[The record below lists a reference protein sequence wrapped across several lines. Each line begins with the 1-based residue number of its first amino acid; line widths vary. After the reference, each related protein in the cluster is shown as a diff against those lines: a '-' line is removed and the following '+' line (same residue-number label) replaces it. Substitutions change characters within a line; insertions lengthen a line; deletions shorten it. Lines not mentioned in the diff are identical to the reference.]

1 MGMTVKI
8 SAGGIDLDA
17 ALRGLFR
24 SAPEQAMKTLRMA
37 ATDSGRRIGNK
48 GRSIANKRYAYADR
62 RRAKQLRFDL
72 DFVKA
77 GDKFAAVAKFSGR
90 PGVPLSAFVTSPRK
104 APMVWTGVPNARR
117 RPKGGVR
124 IRILRGGP
132 VRQRYRSGGASVF
145 WARAGAGAILAHRN
159 KQGRLAGTG
168 LQGPS
173 PIQAIQ
179 KTENSQFLEQYG
191 FETMAKRLAH
201 QIDRMIDR
209 IMGGKR

>member
-1 MGMTVKI
+1 MGLRVKI
-8 SAGGIDLDA
+8 YAGGIELDA
-17 ALRGLFR
+17 VLKVLFR
-24 SAPEQAMKTLRMA
+24 SAPDEAMKTLRMA

-48 GRSIANKRYAYADR
+48 GRSIAGKRYAYADR
-62 RRAKQLRFDL
+62 RRAKQLRYDL

-77 GDKFAAVAKFSGR
+77 GGEFAAVAKFSGR

-124 IRILRGGP
+124 IRILKGGP
-132 VRQRYRSGGASVF
+132 IRQRYRSGGASVF
-145 WARAGAGAILAHRN
+145 WARAGVGAILAHRN
-159 KQGRLAGTG
+159 KQGRLSGTG

-179 KTENSQFLEQYG
+179 KTENSRYLEQYG
-191 FETMAKRLAH
+191 YETMAKRLAH

-209 IMGGKR
+209 ILGAK

>member
-1 MGMTVKI
+1 MGLTVQI
-8 SAGGIDLDA
+8 SAGGIELDA

-24 SAPEQAMKTLRMA
+24 AAPDEAMKALRMA

-62 RRAKQLRFDL
+62 RRAKQLRYDL
-72 DFVKA
+72 DFVKT
-77 GDKFAAVAKFSGR
+77 GREFAAVAKFSGR

-179 KTENSQFLEQYG
+179 KTENSRFLEQYG
-191 FETMAKRLAH
+191 YETMAKRLAH

-209 IMGGKR
+209 ILGTK

>member
-1 MGMTVKI
+1 MGLRVKI
-8 SAGGIDLDA
+8 YAGGIELDA
-17 ALRGLFR
+17 ALKVFFR
-24 SAPEQAMKTLRMA
+24 SAPDEAMKTLRMA

-48 GRSIANKRYAYADR
+48 GRSIAGKRYAYADR
-62 RRAKQLRFDL
+62 RRAKQLRYDL

-77 GDKFAAVAKFSGR
+77 GGEFAAVAKFSGR
-90 PGVPLSAFVTSPRK
+90 PGVPLSAFITSPRK

-124 IRILRGGP
+124 IRILKGAP
-132 VRQRYRSGGASVF
+132 IRQRYRSGGASVF

-159 KQGRLAGTG
+159 KQGRLSGTG

-179 KTENSQFLEQYG
+179 KTENSRYLEQYG
-191 FETMAKRLAH
+191 YETMATRLAH

>member
-1 MGMTVKI
+1 MGLTVQI
-8 SAGGIDLDA
+8 SAGGIELDA

-24 SAPEQAMKTLRMA
+24 AAPDEAMKTLRVA
-37 ATDSGRRIGNK
+37 ATDAGRRIGNK
-48 GRSIANKRYAYADR
+48 GRSIAGKRYAYADR
-62 RRAKQLRFDL
+62 RRAKQLRYDL

-77 GDKFAAVAKFSGR
+77 GNEFAAVAKFSGR
-90 PGVPLSAFVTSPRK
+90 PGVPLSAFVTSPRR

-124 IRILRGGP
+124 IRILKGGP

-159 KQGRLAGTG
+159 RLGKLSGTG

-179 KTENSQFLEQYG
+179 KTENSKFLEQYG
-191 FETMAKRLAH
+191 CETMAKRLAH

-209 IMGGKR
+209 ILGAK

>member
-1 MGMTVKI
+1 
-8 SAGGIDLDA
+8 
-17 ALRGLFR
+17 
-24 SAPEQAMKTLRMA
+24 
-37 ATDSGRRIGNK
+37 
-48 GRSIANKRYAYADR
+48 
-62 RRAKQLRFDL
+62 
-72 DFVKA
+72 
-77 GDKFAAVAKFSGR
+77 
-90 PGVPLSAFVTSPRK
+90 
-104 APMVWTGVPNARR
+104 MVWTGVPNARR

-209 IMGGKR
+209 ILGAK